1 MAGRQAAGK
10 EIIRVN
16 KNGGKTSAAKWREEE
31 MLLGQYRS
39 SLIARTDN
47 GGRIFTLTS

>member
-39 SLIARTDN
+39 SRGPTMVAEY
-47 GGRIFTLTS
+47 SH